1 MPEPQRTDGGGTEG
15 EDSVS
20 SVISERMAKD
30 GAGRRIQGIR
40 IIQFKP
46 ESSSMNKAIIQLWPP
61 INHLRPPLQHGGSS
75 ESYGPGPSQWT
86 QALWVKVWSMA
97 ILMVPWTPWNPGICV
112 QLDAGGL

>member
-20 SVISERMAKD
+20 SVILERMAKD

-40 IIQFKP
+40 IMQFKP
-46 ESSSMNKAIIQLWPP
+46 ESSSMNMAPKIGPP
-61 INHLRPPLQHGGSS
+61 INHLRAPLQHGGRS

-86 QALWVKVWSMA
+86 QALLVKLWSMA
-97 ILMVPWTPWNPGICV
+97 ILMVPWTPWNPGIWV
-112 QLDAGGL
+112 QLDTGGL